1 MPEKLPFEFLFAPD
15 FSRDPYTAY
24 DGLRAGGPVHPI
36 DFPPGMDA
44 FLIIDHE
51 VGRAAL
57 NDPRLSKDIAVFGD
71 YFRKLADTNDLLFQS
86 NMLQVDPPEHT
97 RLRRVVA
104 KDFTPRRVE
113 ALRPRVQ
120 EITDELI
127 DAMEMNGSAEL
138 IDEFA
143 FPLPIIVICELLGV
157 PAEDRELFRAWSGRL
172 VNPSFDPEGT
182 RVRQQAARDT
192 HAYFARLV
200 AERRADPRDDLVSA
214 LANGGDLDERELLST
229 LTLLLIA
236 GHETTVNLIGNG
248 MLALLRNP
256 DQLALLRGEPEL
268 LPDAIEE
275 FLRFDG
281 PVERS
286 TPRFAAEDMEIAGVA
301 VPRGAMVHISLGAAG
316 SDPAAVSSPREL
328 DITRR
333 DNRHLAFGHGIHFC
347 LGAPLARLEGRIA
360 IGTLLARLP
369 GLALDCAEEELA
381 WRPPG
386 SVVRGLTRLP
396 VRF

>member
-1 MPEKLPFEFLFAPD
+1 MPEKLPFEFLFTPE
-15 FSRDPYTAY
+15 FSRDPYASY
-24 DGLRAGGPVHPI
+24 DKLRESGPVHPI
-36 DFPPGMDA
+36 DFPPGMNA
-44 FLIIDHE
+44 FLVVDHE
-51 VGRAAL
+51 LGRAAL
-57 NDPRLSKDIAVFGD
+57 NDPRLSKDISAFGA
-71 YFRKLADTNDLLFQS
+71 YFRQFAGDDDILFQS
-86 NMLQVDPPEHT
+86 NMLQVDPPDHT

-127 DAMEMNGSAEL
+127 DAMEMNGKAEL

-157 PAEDRELFRAWSGRL
+157 PAEAREQFREWSGLL
-172 VNPSFDPEGT
+172 VTPAFDQEGT
-182 RVRQQAARDT
+182 ARRRGAARNIN
-192 HAYFARLV
+192 AYFADLI
-200 AERRADPRDDLVSA
+200 AERRAQPRDDLVTA
-214 LANGGDLDERELLST
+214 LAGSDELDERELLST

-248 MLALLRNP
+248 VLALLRNP

-268 LPDAIEE
+268 LPSAVEE

-286 TPRFAAEDMEIAGVA
+286 TPRFAAEDVELGGLAI
-301 VPRGAMVHISLGAAG
+301 PRGAMVHISLGAAAH
-316 SDPAAVSSPREL
+316 DPAVTSLPHEL
-328 DITRR
+328 DITRQ
-333 DNRHLAFGHGIHFC
+333 DNRHLAFGHGVHFC

-360 IGTLLARLP
+360 VGTLLARLP
-369 GLALDCAEEELA
+369 GLELDCADEELT
-381 WRPPG
+381 WRLTG

>member
-1 MPEKLPFEFLFAPD
+1 MPEKLPFEFLFTPE
-15 FSRDPYTAY
+15 FSRDPYAAY
-24 DGLRAGGPVHPI
+24 DKLRESGPVHPI
-36 DFPPGMDA
+36 DFPPGMNA
-44 FLIIDHE
+44 FLVVDHE
-51 VGRAAL
+51 LGRAAL
-57 NDPRLSKDIAVFGD
+57 NDPRLSKDISAFGE
-71 YFRKLADTNDLLFQS
+71 YFRRFAEDDDILFQS
-86 NMLQVDPPEHT
+86 NMLQVDPPDHT

-127 DAMEMNGSAEL
+127 DAMEMNGRAEL

-157 PAEDRELFRAWSGRL
+157 PAEAREQFREWSGLL
-172 VNPSFDPEGT
+172 VTPAFDAEGT
-182 RVRQQAARDT
+182 ARRRAAARNIN
-192 HAYFARLV
+192 AYFADLI
-200 AERRADPRDDLVSA
+200 AERRAQPRDDLVTA
-214 LANGGDLDERELLST
+214 LAGSDELDERELLST

-248 MLALLRNP
+248 VLALLRNP

-268 LPDAIEE
+268 LPSAVEE

-286 TPRFAAEDMEIAGVA
+286 TPRFAAEDVELGGLAI
-301 VPRGAMVHISLGAAG
+301 PRGAMVHISLGAAAH
-316 SDPAAVSSPREL
+316 DPAVTSIPHEL
-328 DITRR
+328 DITRQ
-333 DNRHLAFGHGIHFC
+333 DNRHLAFGHGVHFC

-369 GLALDCAEEELA
+369 GLELGCADEELT
-381 WRPPG
+381 WRLTG